1 MNMRAYIL
9 DDLQASI
16 DTLSYLLKT
25 YCPEIELVGSSGDF
39 DKAVLEIRMAAIDI
53 LFLDVNLGNNQTAFD
68 LLDKLPRFN
77 GNIIMITAYEEY
89 ALKAF
94 KYGAVHYL
102 LKPIDVRE
110 LCDAVGRVAEKKAKR
125 PLEDTVLSADAAETI
140 MFHNRKGIEILDV
153 KDIVYLEGS
162 GSYAKVCMINAAE
175 IKVPKNLKFVFAK
188 LSHHTEFIKVHRS
201 YIVNNK
207 YISNYLRKPK
217 PMLELAGKYQIPV
230 SKEYKQEVLKD
241 LKYPFIP

>member
-1 MNMRAYIL
+1 MRAYIL

-25 YCPEIELVGSSGDF
+25 YCPEIELAGSSGDF
-39 DKAVLEIRMAAIDI
+39 DKAALDIRMTAIDI
-53 LFLDVNLGNNQTAFD
+53 LFLDINLGNNLTSFD

-102 LKPIDVRE
+102 LKPIDVHE
-110 LCDAVGRVAEKKAKR
+110 LCDAVGRVAEKRAKR
-125 PLEDTVLSADAAETI
+125 PLEATALPADEIETI
-140 MFHNRKGIEILDV
+140 MFHNRKGIDILDV
-153 KDIVYLEGS
+153 RDIVYLEGS
-162 GSYAKVCMINAAE
+162 GSYAKLVMANAAE

-188 LSHHTEFIKVHRS
+188 LAHRTEFVKVHRS

-207 YISNYLRKPK
+207 YISNYMRKPK

-230 SKEYKQEVLKD
+230 SKEYKQEVLQG
-241 LKYPFIP
+241 LKYPFSL